1 VTPKGLRSFF
11 CFWIRNVLT
20 KQAKHIVTIDAKAKR
35 GAELVADTLESTEP
49 IVVPDQKAEGKTC

>member
-1 VTPKGLRSFF
+1 M
-11 CFWIRNVLT
+11 T